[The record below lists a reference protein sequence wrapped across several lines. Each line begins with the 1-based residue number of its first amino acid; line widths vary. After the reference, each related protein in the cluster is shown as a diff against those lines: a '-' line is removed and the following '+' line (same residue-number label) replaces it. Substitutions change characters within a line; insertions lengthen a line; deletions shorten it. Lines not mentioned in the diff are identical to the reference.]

1 MKVLYR
7 QEDLTV
13 ITEVFEGEKYFK
25 PDDVEVYEGTLV
37 DFYLE
42 NPEYIKVEEYVEEP
56 IEEDTEEYTDFVI
69 D

>member
-13 ITEVFEGEKYFK
+13 IAEVFEDEKYFK
-25 PDDVEVYEGTLV
+25 PDDVSVYEGTLV
-37 DFYLE
+37 DFYNE
-42 NPEYIKVEEYVEEP
+42 NPEYIKIEQYVEES
-56 IEEDTEEYTDFVI
+56 IEEDTDFVG